1 MSRAPYTGRPCRLH
15 RPAGTLAGQT
25 TDACVHRSLPL
36 PGTVAAYRAPRPL
49 PLSRRERAMIARRL
63 S

>member
-25 TDACVHRSLPL
+25 TDACTHLPRPS
-36 PGTVAAYRAPRPL
+36 PGTVAHYRAPRPL
-49 PLSRRERAMIARRL
+49 PPSRRERALAARRD
-63 S
+63 